1 MRSTE
6 RILIFFHLSP
16 STRIFILISQFS
28 DMFIQIW
35 MMWGL
40 RHRENDIQILGGEEN
55 EVNCALNN
63 NFP

>member
-1 MRSTE
+1 
-6 RILIFFHLSP
+6 
-16 STRIFILISQFS
+16 
-28 DMFIQIW
+28 MFIQIW